1 MSKISAF
8 LVVLFAMPY
17 AVAQQKHAM
26 FFEPEINLEY
36 NVSDN
41 YAHSFGIENR
51 NFIYKNSGFHYHIKH
66 LEFAHTSTFLLN
78 KNQDIGLGIQYR
90 FEENFIDNEENE
102 FRILQEYNWS
112 NLDPTTTLNHRFR
125 NEQRFFS
132 STTKYRFRYQIG
144 LSIPLGN
151 GDKSTSFKTEAE
163 TLFEVAKTQKPE
175 YEQRFSTLL
184 EWQFQPKTNLEFG
197 LQYRLANYTQNL
209 GHELFLVT
217 SFNVSL

>member
-1 MSKISAF
+1 MITKILAF

-17 AVAQQKHAM
+17 AVAQQKYTM

-51 NFIYKNSGFHYHIKH
+51 NFIYRNSNFDYHIKH

-112 NLDPTTTLNHRFR
+112 NLNPTTLNHRFR

-151 GDKSTSFKTEAE
+151 GDKKTSFKTEAE

-217 SFNVSL
+217 SFNVSI